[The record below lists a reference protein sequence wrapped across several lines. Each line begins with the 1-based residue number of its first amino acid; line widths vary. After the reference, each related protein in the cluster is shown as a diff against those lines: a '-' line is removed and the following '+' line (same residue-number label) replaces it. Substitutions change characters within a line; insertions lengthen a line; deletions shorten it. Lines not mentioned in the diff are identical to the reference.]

1 MADDLVMAVYRCT
14 ARMPQEERFALQS
27 QIRRAAVSVP
37 ANIVEGSARRT
48 TKDYAHFLVI
58 ALGSASELQYLLT
71 LAARLNFIERRVADD
86 LDVKACAVLRCLQRL
101 VTSMTS

>member
-1 MADDLVMAVYRCT
+1 
-14 ARMPQEERFALQS
+14 MPKEERYALQS

-71 LAARLNFIERRVADD
+71 LAARLKFIEPAVAKD
-86 LDVKACAVLRCLQRL
+86 LDDKAGQLLRGLQRL
-101 VTSMTS
+101 VTSMTD